1 MPATLSLL
9 GLYQINKN
17 IFDDILLPAGIEG
30 ERETIKNILLLN
42 SAELEVLYPD
52 PETMRAALGL
62 YSRERIDSW
71 TKLYNTTALKYN
83 PIWNKDGTITETEK
97 ISSNG
102 NKNLKGHENGNKNS
116 RGSESGNS
124 QSSGQTTTT
133 QSEENSNTN
142 NHFVYGYNEA
152 TGAQDSR
159 SEDTG
164 NSSGSGKQTDN
175 GSESH
180 TANSSNSEEH
190 ALDSTNNETH
200 ADSSDRT
207 TTRTEQGNIGV
218 TTTQQMIHE
227 ERDVDE
233 FSIIRYIVNDIIHA
247 MCILVY

>member
-17 IFDDILLPAGIEG
+17 IFDDVLLPAGIES
-30 ERETIKNILLLN
+30 ERETIKNTLLLN

-52 PETMRAALGL
+52 PDTMRAALGL

-71 TKLYNTTALKYN
+71 TKLYNTTQLKYN
-83 PIWNKDGTITETEK
+83 PIWNKDGTVTETEK

-102 NKNLKGHENGNKNS
+102 NKNLKGHENGSKNTQ
-116 RGSESGNS
+116 GSENGNS
-124 QSSGQTTTT
+124 QTSGQTTTS

-164 NSSGSGKQTDN
+164 ASSGNGKQTDSST
-175 GSESH
+175 GSH
-180 TANSSNSEEH
+180 TTNNTNSEEH
-190 ALDSTNNETH
+190 ALDSTNTENH

-218 TTTQQMIHE
+218 TSTQSMILE
-227 ERDVDE
+227 ERNVDE
-233 FSIIRYIVNDIIHA
+233 FSIVRYIVNDIIHSV
-247 MCILVY
+247 CILVY

>member
-1 MPATLSLL
+1 MPATLSML

-17 IFDDILLPAGIEG
+17 LFDDILLPAGIEN

-52 PETMRAALGL
+52 PDTMRAALGL
-62 YSRERIDSW
+62 YSHERIDSW
-71 TKLYNTTALKYN
+71 TKLYDTTVLKYN
-83 PIWNKDGTITETEK
+83 PIWNKDGTVTETEK
-97 ISSNG
+97 INSNG
-102 NKNLKGHENGNKNS
+102 NRNTKGHE
-116 RGSESGNS
+116 SGNTQNSGSSETS
-124 QSSGQTTTT
+124 QSTS
-133 QSEENSNTN
+133 NSNTN

-159 SEDTG
+159 SED
-164 NSSGSGKQTDN
+164 SGSTSGN
-175 GSESH
+175 GRQSDS
-180 TANSSNSEEH
+180 TSGSH
-190 ALDSTNNETH
+190 ALDRSDSEDH
-200 ADSSDRT
+200 ADNSSRT
-207 TTRTEQGNIGV
+207 TSRTEQGNIGV